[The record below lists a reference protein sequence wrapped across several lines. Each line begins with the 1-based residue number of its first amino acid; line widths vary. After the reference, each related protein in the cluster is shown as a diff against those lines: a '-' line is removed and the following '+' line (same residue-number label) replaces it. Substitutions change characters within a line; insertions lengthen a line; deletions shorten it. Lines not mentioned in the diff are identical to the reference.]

1 METLVDELCAKLR
14 DLEGGASKT
23 DEENLEKDVAT
34 KPALETL
41 TPQDRALRYYA
52 AFPALQP
59 ATPKKFQHRKDKN
72 LGPNIVNNNN
82 SNNNI
87 NNNNSNNNRNGIG
100 NKNNKNR
107 QKKTK
112 MSIVSLFS
120 EVKKSTFKS
129 VFHEIREF
137 FLYHY

>member
-1 METLVDELCAKLR
+1 MESLVDELCAKLR
-14 DLEGGASKT
+14 DLEGGASKNE
-23 DEENLEKDVAT
+23 DEDDEKEVAP

-59 ATPKKFQHRKDKN
+59 ATPKKFQQRKDKN
-72 LGPNIVNNNN
+72 SGPTIVNINN
-82 SNNNI
+82 

-112 MSIVSLFS
+112 MSIVSQFC
-120 EVKKSTFKS
+120 
-129 VFHEIREF
+129 R
-137 FLYHY
+137 